1 MSISLDSISSTIDLT
16 TQNATNSASSLKKAL
31 ENTQKSGS
39 TATEDELLDACKEF
53 EAYFVEQVIK
63 EVKKTIPES
72 DEEDSYAGQLTDYF
86 MDSVIEDVAG
96 EIVDQSGGTLAN
108 QLYEQM
114 KRNYG
119 IATSEES

>member
-16 TQNATNSASSLKKAL
+16 TQNATNSASSLKKTL

-86 MDSVIEDVAG
+86 MDSVIEDVA
-96 EIVDQSGGTLAN
+96 EKIVDQSGGTLAN

-119 IATSEES
+119 ITTSEES